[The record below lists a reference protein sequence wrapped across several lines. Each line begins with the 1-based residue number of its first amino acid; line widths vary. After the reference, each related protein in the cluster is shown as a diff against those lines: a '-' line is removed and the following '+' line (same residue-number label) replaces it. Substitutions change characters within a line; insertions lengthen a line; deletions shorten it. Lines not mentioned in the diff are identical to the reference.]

1 MMVKRT
7 YVLALAVFVGCFL
20 AVGGWALG
28 AAEGSGPV
36 LKSTKMSIFGFEG
49 TLQKVSADAAV
60 STVLAMKIGKPPF
73 LKTVEEMAGCSVVA
87 AVSGT
92 LKHGKDAVRVFKL
105 KFGSEEQA
113 VSVINLER
121 ERGPEDSRSPLKV
134 EDPRNMRNRDFG
146 LFFDGRTWTGFR
158 RQGDVLALMKGAV
171 SQEAMFHMM
180 EEIFP
185 VEEAAEA
192 PSAAPIKIG
201 LIGTMSGLPEWQGMD
216 LRDGALLALKSA
228 AEREEYAGHRFEL
241 VVADDRGVPEVA
253 AAEARRLIEQEG
265 VAALVGPVD
274 SDCALAVAPVVTEAQ
289 VPMITLSTL
298 PELTDPLKRYVFRGT
313 VSDAV
318 LGRLM
323 ADYTKIMLGGG
334 RIAILYE
341 QSAYGRS
348 GMEVVAE
355 RLRRVGVEPVA
366 VESYSSGAK
375 DFSAQMELLK
385 AADPGNI
392 IVYGGMQDAQSVM
405 QAIRGAGLACKVVAS
420 SGWASTHLL
429 PQVPLG
435 LDGVVVAGYTHMV
448 PDALFYLSPAR
459 IVLSPV
465 ARGHYQ
471 VVTSEPDQDMFPWW
485 TPFFTAFR
493 GQYGRNPDLYAGY
506 GYSNLL
512 CLLAALER
520 VQFDQGRLV
529 EALEGTENFETVFGH
544 LINYHDECHDGMQ
557 YTNFSTY
564 RDGRVQLATKDKSLD
579 ATKMREGGLKV
590 ETAGYRGQLYAL
602 PPNTAAYFVIHMHY
616 GYPRFMKETQQ
627 MGLYGGFRS
636 EYNFYGMKYAYSGT
650 LHKGQNQIMMV
661 KLSFRKAERA
671 QAILDLESTKENL
684 EGKTEIEKRP
694 EEFRNPQ
701 EGVSYAQGLWSAYK
715 RSGGTIVFA
724 KGEVPLEDIKA
735 AMDAAL

>member
-1 MMVKRT
+1 
-7 YVLALAVFVGCFL
+7 
-20 AVGGWALG
+20 
-28 AAEGSGPV
+28 
-36 LKSTKMSIFGFEG
+36 
-49 TLQKVSADAAV
+49 
-60 STVLAMKIGKPPF
+60 
-73 LKTVEEMAGCSVVA
+73 
-87 AVSGT
+87 
-92 LKHGKDAVRVFKL
+92 
-105 KFGSEEQA
+105 
-113 VSVINLER
+113 
-121 ERGPEDSRSPLKV
+121 
-134 EDPRNMRNRDFG
+134 
-146 LFFDGRTWTGFR
+146 
-158 RQGDVLALMKGAV
+158 VLALMKGTV
-171 SQEAMFHMM
+171 SQEAMFHIM
-180 EEIFP
+180 EGIFP
-185 VEEAAEA
+185 VEGEAEA
-192 PSAAPIKIG
+192 PSSAGPMKIG
-201 LIGTMSGLPEWQGMD
+201 LLGTLSGVLDWQGMD
-216 LRDGALLALKSA
+216 LRDGALLALKEVSG
-228 AEREEYAGHRFEL
+228 REEFAGQSFEL
-241 VVADDRGVPEVA
+241 VTADDRGEPEVA
-253 AAEARRLIEQEG
+253 AAEARRLIAEEG
-265 VAALVGPVD
+265 VVALVGPVD
-274 SDCALAVAPVVTEAQ
+274 SDCALAVAAVAGEAR

-298 PELTDPLKRYVFRGT
+298 PELTDPLQRYVFRGT

-323 ADYTKIMLGGG
+323 ADYAKIMLGGG

-341 QSAYGRS
+341 DSAYGRA
-348 GMEVVAE
+348 GMEAVSA

-366 VESYSSGAK
+366 VESYARGAK
-375 DFSAQMELLK
+375 DFSVQMGRLK
-385 AADPGNI
+385 AADPRSI
-392 IVYGGMQDAQSVM
+392 MLYGGIQDAQPVM
-405 QAIRGAGLACKVVAS
+405 QAIRGAGLDSKVVAS

-471 VVTSEPDQDMFPWW
+471 VVTAEPDSDMFPWW

-493 GQYGRNPDLYAGY
+493 EQYGRNPDMVAGY

-512 CLLAALER
+512 CLLEALER
-520 VQFDQGRLV
+520 VQFDRGRVV
-529 EALEGTENFETVFGH
+529 EALEGTENFQTVFGH
-544 LINYHDECHDGMQ
+544 LINYHDECHDGMR

-564 RDGRVQLATKDKSLD
+564 RDGHVLLATKDKSLD

-590 ETAGYRGQLYAL
+590 EAAGYGGELYSL

-650 LHKGQNQIMMV
+650 LHKGKDQIMMV
-661 KLSFRKAERA
+661 KLSFRKADRA
-671 QAILDLESTKENL
+671 LAILDLETTKADL

-715 RSGGTIVFA
+715 RQGGTIVFA
-724 KGEVPLEDIKA
+724 KGEVPLQDIQA
-735 AMDAAL
+735 AMQRALGES